1 MQENIIPTLEAVKE
15 YVSNFFKNHL
25 PAEYVFHDIIH
36 TQQVVAATIEI
47 GEELNMNSGELEMLQ
62 IAAWF
67 HDTGYDQGQ
76 EGHEERSA
84 DYAGAFLT
92 GIAYDEN
99 KLKYVQSAILATKMP
114 HNPKSLYDKILCDAD
129 MSHLGK
135 KTYWERSSRIRQE
148 LLLTKGI
155 MMTEEEWVDFELSF
169 LLKQFYITPIA
180 QSLYNKRKAKNIKE
194 LRKQKMRLNPAEAL
208 TVEEIS
214 ENEQKQQE
222 TKNELLGITKIDV
235 KAIKIAKEKALGRGV
250 ETMYRTTYQ
259 THNNLSALAD
269 HKANM
274 MLSINTICISIIA
287 STLVPKITKG
297 DDYQKLIVPTMIFLV
312 VCLISMIYA
321 TLSTRP
327 KITKGDITRDDIA
340 NQKANLLFFG
350 NFYNME
356 LKDFQWGMNKM
367 IHNRDMLYS
376 TMSRDIFF
384 LGVVLAKKY
393 RYLSICYNVFMFG
406 LILTVLAFA
415 VAFMF

>member
-1 MQENIIPTLEAVKE
+1 MQVHTTSLLEAVKE
-15 YVSNFFKNHL
+15 HVHVFFKNHVSKEF
-25 PAEYVFHDIIH
+25 AFHDIVH
-36 TQQVVAATIEI
+36 TTQVVEATIELAD
-47 GEELNMNSGELEMLQ
+47 ELNMDESEAEMLQ

-67 HDTGYDQGQ
+67 HDTGYDKGQ

-84 DYAGAFLT
+84 EYAAKFL
-92 GIAYDEN
+92 IAQKYDEI
-99 KLKYVQSAILATKMP
+99 KLELVKNIILATKMP
-114 HNPKSLYDKILCDAD
+114 HNPKSLYEKIICDAD

-135 KTYWERSSRIRQE
+135 KLYWERSSRIREE
-148 LLLTKGI
+148 LWLTKGI
-155 MMTEEEWVDFELSF
+155 NMTEEEWVDFELSF
-169 LLKQFYITPIA
+169 LLKHHYLTPIGQA
-180 QSLYNKRKAKNIKE
+180 LYNKRKAKNIKN
-194 LRKQKMRLNPAEAL
+194 LRKQKIRLNPSEAL
-208 TVEEIS
+208 SVDEVNDRDERQAEKQSELFGMLNEE
-214 ENEQKQQE
+214 E
-222 TKNELLGITKIDV
+222 

-287 STLVPKITKG
+287 STLVPRILG
-297 DDYQKLIVPTMIFLV
+297 ESHAVKLMIPTVIFLA

-327 KITKGDITRDDIA
+327 KITQGNITREDIK

-350 NFYNME
+350 NFYNMP
-356 LKDFQWGMNKM
+356 LDDFQWGMNKM

-393 RYLSICYNVFMFG
+393 RYLSICYNVFMYG
-406 LILTVLAFA
+406 LILTVISFA
-415 VAFMF
+415 ISFVF

>member
-1 MQENIIPTLEAVKE
+1 MQPAATPLLEAVKE
-15 YVSNFFKNHL
+15 YTSNFFKNHV
-25 PAEYVFHDIIH
+25 PAEYVFHDITH
-36 TQQVVAATIEI
+36 TQQVVASAIEI
-47 GEELNMNSGELEMLQ
+47 AEELNMNTAELEMLQ

-67 HDTGYDQGQ
+67 HDIGYDQGQ
-76 EGHEERSA
+76 EGHEARSA

-92 GIAYDEN
+92 EKNYDED
-99 KLKYVQSAILATKMP
+99 KIRQVQSAINATKLP
-114 HNPKSLYDKILCDAD
+114 HNPKSLYDKVLCDAD

-148 LLLTKGI
+148 LMLTKGI
-155 MMTEEEWVDFELSF
+155 TMTEEEWVDFELSF
-169 LLKQFYITPIA
+169 LLKHQYITPIG
-180 QSLYNKRKAKNIKE
+180 QVLYDKRKAKNIKE
-194 LRKQKMRLNPAEAL
+194 LRKQKMRLNPSEAL
-208 TVEEIS
+208 TMDEVSEKETEQNDLQKVLLHSKTLTDKEI
-214 ENEQKQQE
+214 K
-222 TKNELLGITKIDV
+222 L
-235 KAIKIAKEKALGRGV
+235 AKEKALGRGV

-287 STLVPKITKG
+287 STLVPKVIMNG
-297 DDYQKLIVPTMIFLV
+297 GYHKLIVPTVIFLI

-327 KITKGDITRDDIA
+327 KITQGHVSREDITA
-340 NQKANLLFFG
+340 KKSNLLFFG
-350 NFYNME
+350 NFHNMQ
-356 LKDFQWGMNKM
+356 LSDFQWGMNKM
-367 IHNRDMLYS
+367 IHDRDFLYS

-393 RYLSICYNVFMFG
+393 QLLSVCYNVFMYG
-406 LILTVLAFA
+406 LILTVLAFT

>member
-1 MQENIIPTLEAVKE
+1 MQSNTTPTLEAVKE
-15 YVSNFFKNHL
+15 HVSNFFKNHL
-25 PAEYVFHDIIH
+25 PAEYVFHDMVH

-47 GEELNMNSGELEMLQ
+47 GEELNMNNGELEMLQ

-76 EGHEERSA
+76 EGHEQRSA

-92 GIAYDEN
+92 NLSYDEN
-99 KLKYVQSAILATKMP
+99 KLKHVQSAILATKMP
-114 HNPKSLYDKILCDAD
+114 QNPKSLYDKILCDAD

-155 MMTEEEWVDFELSF
+155 TMTEEEWVDFELSF

-194 LRKQKMRLNPAEAL
+194 LRKQKMRLNPSEAL

-214 ENEQKQQE
+214 ENEEKQE
-222 TKNELLGITKIDV
+222 EKKNELLGITKIDV

-274 MLSINTICISIIA
+274 MLSVNTICISIIA
-287 STLVPKITKG
+287 STLVPKVILG
-297 DDYQKLIVPTMIFLV
+297 SGYEKLIVPTTIFLI

-327 KITKGDITRDDIA
+327 KITKGDITRDDIV

-356 LKDFQWGMNKM
+356 LRDFQWGMNKM